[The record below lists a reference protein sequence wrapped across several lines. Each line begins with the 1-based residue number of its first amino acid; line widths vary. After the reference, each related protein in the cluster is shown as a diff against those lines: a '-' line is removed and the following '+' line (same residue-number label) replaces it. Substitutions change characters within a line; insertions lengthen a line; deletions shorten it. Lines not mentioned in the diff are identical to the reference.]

1 MWVFEPTAR
10 LTDFESVPSLKEAWS
25 SLINDYYETNLYE
38 KPNDGVTSALEELQ
52 TWGRSD
58 SDLRVYNPA
67 SMPIVSP
74 SELKNVIWSALPTSF
89 DEQFNNTREK
99 FTYLDQPQL
108 GKRANAPFGL
118 TRVQDEYCEWVVK
131 RNTNNKITEVIFTS
145 EPPEYYDFMF
155 LTSQESRDLL
165 VDVYRKITGIQ
176 SITMGDLVN
185 SSGEYNWY
193 NRYNNEFA
201 VHMQQRNNT
210 LFAQVNIV
218 SRSCILRVNRLGNP
232 ITDAQGL
239 IRCGQYGEEVRQ
251 SDPRIGDA
259 INRFSRENRLITIE
273 NPVGL
278 YMSGV
283 DWNGWETPDGTSA
296 DAFWTVL
303 RGSQDADP
311 NKSYIVRAVYS
322 VPESKGYTVSD
333 IKIGG
338 EPIEFGAQIAAR
350 INVRVGVLVSEPQQI
365 PLPRAIGCNG
375 TRPFPLPTPV
385 AVSPSSSVTM
395 FSGMSSRT
403 NTNRTRGEM

>member
-1 MWVFEPTAR
+1 MWVFEPTAK
-10 LTDFESVPSLKEAWS
+10 LTDFERVSGLKDLWS
-25 SLINDYYETNLYE
+25 SFINEQYESNLYG
-38 KPNDGVTSALEELQ
+38 DALRELQ
-52 TWGRSD
+52 GWGRSD

-67 SMPIVSP
+67 SMPILSS

-89 DEQFNNTREK
+89 DEQFNNTDEK
-99 FTYLDQPQL
+99 FTYLDQRQRFNFQD
-108 GKRANAPFGL
+108 GSSVI
-118 TRVQDEYCEWVVK
+118 TRIQDEYCEWVVK
-131 RNTNNKITEVIFTS
+131 RNTDNKITEVIFTS
-145 EPPEYYDFMF
+145 EPPEYYNFMF
-155 LTSQESRDLL
+155 YTSQESRDLL
-165 VDVYRKITGIQ
+165 VDVYREITGNQ
-176 SITMGDLVN
+176 SITIDDLVD
-185 SSGEYNWY
+185 SRGEYDWY

-201 VHMQQRNNT
+201 VHMQQPNNT
-210 LFAQVNIV
+210 LGAQVNIV

-239 IRCGQYGEEVRQ
+239 IGCGRYGDQARQ

-259 INRFSRENRLITIE
+259 INKFSRENRFITIE

-278 YMSGV
+278 YMSNV
-283 DWNGWETPDGTSA
+283 DWNGWETPDATPA
-296 DAFWTVL
+296 DAFWKVL

-350 INVRVGVLVSEPQQI
+350 INVRVGVLVSDPQPI
-365 PLPRAIGCNG
+365 PLPRAIGCTG
-375 TRPFPLPTPV
+375 TPPFPLPAPV
-385 AVSPSSSVTM
+385 AVTPSSAVTAL
-395 FSGMSSRT
+395 SGMSSRM